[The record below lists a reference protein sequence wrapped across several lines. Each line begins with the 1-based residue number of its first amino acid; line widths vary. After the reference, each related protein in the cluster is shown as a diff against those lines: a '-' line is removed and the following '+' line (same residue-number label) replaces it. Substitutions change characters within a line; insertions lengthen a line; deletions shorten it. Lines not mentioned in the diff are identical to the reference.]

1 MICRSGYKLASSSKG
16 HFYLM
21 CDCRL
26 GLVGRERDKK
36 EDVWIWICSLH
47 RLLGH
52 MQKHNNCAVHNLS
65 SRRPCLRYE
74 AQLRQYVYVHQ
85 SVAVI
90 GCKPK
95 LFSTPT
101 LLSTPLAM
109 LNLQTQWEKRQK
121 PSSYLWEK
129 ADCIRW
135 SAYYCYRKS
144 SVYGGV
150 HVYASLPVSM
160 IRLLFNKVNF
170 YAL

>member
-1 MICRSGYKLASSSKG
+1 MTVDWAWSAERETRKR
-16 HFYLM
+16 M
-21 CDCRL
+21 C
-26 GLVGRERDKK
+26 GF
-36 EDVWIWICSLH
+36 WICSLH

-65 SRRPCLRYE
+65 ARRPCLRYK
-74 AQLRQYVYVHQ
+74 AQPRQYVYVHQ

-95 LFSTPT
+95 IILHTNSLVHSASHAQPT
-101 LLSTPLAM
+101 DTVRETTEAIQLPLR
-109 LNLQTQWEKRQK
+109 K
-121 PSSYLWEK
+121 S
-129 ADCIRW
+129 RW